1 MQSISRRLGA
11 SVCLL
16 AGACW
21 LIYAVIVRQ
30 FSPSYFHP
38 TAAIDY
44 LAVAVYSGGLLLLAL
59 ALAGLHACQAAS
71 AEWDEQLGFWTAC
84 VGALLAG
91 IGDFGEDW
99 LRMEVLAGL
108 LYFPGLLL
116 LLVGLVL
123 FGIGTV
129 RAGVVPK
136 WAGALLLLSPIV
148 AAPLGGLFSRWTG
161 TVLFGLIW
169 VTLGFALWFDYSS
182 SHA

>member
-1 MQSISRRLGA
+1 
-11 SVCLL
+11 
-16 AGACW
+16 
-21 LIYAVIVRQ
+21 
-30 FSPSYFHP
+30 
-38 TAAIDY
+38 
-44 LAVAVYSGGLLLLAL
+44 
-59 ALAGLHACQAAS
+59 
-71 AEWDEQLGFWTAC
+71 
-84 VGALLAG
+84 LAG

-116 LLVGLVL
+116 LLMGLVL

-148 AAPLGGLFSRWTG
+148 AAPLGGLFSRWPG

-169 VTLGFALWFDYSS
+169 VTLGFVLWFDYSS